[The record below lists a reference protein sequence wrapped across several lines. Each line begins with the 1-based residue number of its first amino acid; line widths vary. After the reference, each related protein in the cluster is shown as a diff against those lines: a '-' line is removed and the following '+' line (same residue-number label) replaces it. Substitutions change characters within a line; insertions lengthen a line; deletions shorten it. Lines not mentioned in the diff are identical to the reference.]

1 MNDSLFSSGP
11 ALPFGLLFLFFCML
25 AFFAILFLQSG
36 IDKVTD
42 RKGNLE
48 WLTGHFSKSP
58 IADHV
63 PLLLSVL
70 TGMELLAGALNGVCA
85 LLIFFVGPKGFPLP
99 FVAQALAMLTLLALF
114 TGQRLAKDYAGA
126 AGIVPYFVVGIFGTL
141 IGSIYL
147 VF

>member
-1 MNDSLFSSGP
+1 MNDSLFASGP

-70 TGMELLAGALNGVCA
+70 TGMELLAGALNGV
-85 LLIFFVGPKGFPLP
+85 
-99 FVAQALAMLTLLALF
+99 
-114 TGQRLAKDYAGA
+114 
-126 AGIVPYFVVGIFGTL
+126 
-141 IGSIYL
+141 
-147 VF
+147 